1 MLSTK
6 KLKKCLVACCYYSK
20 SSPQGNQ
27 NSRERERERETKS
40 LFNLTTNQL
49 AIQTPKKDNDSIQ

>member
-27 NSRERERERETKS
+27 NSRERERERDQKFIQFDHKS
-40 LFNLTTNQL
+40 VGNSNSQKR
-49 AIQTPKKDNDSIQ
+49 Q